1 MKKIKLLF
9 QMMIVCFVF
18 LMCMFK
24 NTSKA
29 YAGLEQ
35 VECVV
40 YKIEICNIC
49 GHDFN
54 SVLCSHTKGAS
65 YGGSECKPYEEKYC
79 NICGENMVYCT
90 HEEGVEYGGVECKPW
105 ERCNIC
111 GNNYF
116 DAGGACSH
124 EKGSYYGGTEC
135 IPKEIY
141 VCSICGDN
149 YWGGDCP
156 HSEGAWYDEGYCE
169 LDKITICNICGN
181 NYFDEYGA
189 CSHWKGQV
197 YGDVECSTTTIC
209 NICGNNYYDPNGTCS
224 HWEGNSYGGTV
235 CEANKITFC
244 NICGNN
250 YYDPNGACSHW
261 DGQIYGNTICATTE
275 KMFCSVC
282 KDEYDKCLHIRGK
295 EYKNIAYYFYI
306 EDRREQAESDVA
318 DLITIKE
325 DESNPYNYKNKIYEV
340 VKFET
345 NNEEKFREAW
355 ENVGKFNESAC
366 CVYAVMMNM
375 HGTSTEISN
384 GPGKGYSLRMNIDDI
399 NSIERKPVQRLI
411 LLQCSVGNI
420 DYAGENIASAFAKK
434 ISGQVLAGDAEVH
447 NVKDEENHNINGNP
461 DTFIK
466 DKQHFYIRYYCDGRG
481 WYTYKYDLDKK
492 DVEYEQI
499 ALAGDKH
506 EFRIY
511 QLIDL
516 LTF

>member
-54 SVLCSHTKGAS
+54 SVLCSHTMGAS

-189 CSHWKGQV
+189 CSHRKGQV

-209 NICGNNYYDPNGTCS
+209 NICGNNYYDPNGACS

-306 EDRREQAESDVA
+306 EDRKEQSESDVA

-375 HGTSTEISN
+375 HGTPTEISN
-384 GPGKGYSLRMNIDDI
+384 GSGKGYSLRMNIDDI
-399 NSIERKPVQRLI
+399 NSLERKSVQRLI

-420 DYAGENIASAFAKK
+420 DYVGENIASAFAKK
-434 ISGQVLAGDAEVH
+434 ISGQVLAGDAEV
-447 NVKDEENHNINGNP
+447 NVKKYYKLNSRDDANDQFFSEKSEIYVRYEAVGN
-461 DTFIK
+461 
-466 DKQHFYIRYYCDGRG
+466 G
-481 WYTYKYDLDKK
+481 WYFYKYDLDEKSITYTK
-492 DVEYEQI
+492 LSGNSY
-499 ALAGDKH
+499 
-506 EFRIY
+506 RIY
-511 QLIDL
+511 QLINM
-516 LTF
+516 FSV

>member
-9 QMMIVCFVF
+9 QVMIVCFVF
-18 LMCMFK
+18 FMCMFK

-116 DAGGACSH
+116 D
-124 EKGSYYGGTEC
+124 
-135 IPKEIY
+135 
-141 VCSICGDN
+141 
-149 YWGGDCP
+149 
-156 HSEGAWYDEGYCE
+156 
-169 LDKITICNICGN
+169 
-181 NYFDEYGA
+181 EYGA

-209 NICGNNYYDPNGTCS
+209 NICGNNYYDPNGACS

-306 EDRREQAESDVA
+306 EDRKEQSESDVA

-325 DESNPYNYKNKIYEV
+325 DESNPYNYKNKIYAV

-345 NNEEKFREAW
+345 NNEQKFREAW

-375 HGTSTEISN
+375 HGTPTEISN
-384 GPGKGYSLRMNIDDI
+384 GSGKGYSLRMNIDDI
-399 NSIERKPVQRLI
+399 NSLERKSVQRLI

-434 ISGQVLAGDAEVH
+434 ISGQVLAGDAEV
-447 NVKDEENHNINGNP
+447 NVKKYYKLNSRDDANDQFFSEKSEIYVRYEAVGN
-461 DTFIK
+461 
-466 DKQHFYIRYYCDGRG
+466 G
-481 WYTYKYDLDKK
+481 WYFYKYDLDEKSITYTK
-492 DVEYEQI
+492 LSGNSY
-499 ALAGDKH
+499 
-506 EFRIY
+506 RIY
-511 QLIDL
+511 QLINM
-516 LTF
+516 FSV